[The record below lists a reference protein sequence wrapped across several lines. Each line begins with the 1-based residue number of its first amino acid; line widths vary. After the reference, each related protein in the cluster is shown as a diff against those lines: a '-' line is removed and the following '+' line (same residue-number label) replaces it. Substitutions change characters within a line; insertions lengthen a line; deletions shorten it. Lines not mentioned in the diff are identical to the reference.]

1 MIRVEEKIRSVVER
15 MDKLTYIFEDMQ
27 GANLKLDSAELPAF
41 VNVMPLTGSIRVIP
55 TQVKNF
61 PKCSF
66 WFVDKV
72 DVDADA
78 EGIKDVVDRCMD
90 YAYEFLLTL
99 NESKLFEPIENTE
112 VPIQIITSDMDANV
126 GGIVMEVELREREGL
141 RLCYGKKPYEYFE
154 DDNEGRC

>member
-1 MIRVEEKIRSVVER
+1 MTRVEEKIRSVVER

-41 VNVMPLTGSIRVIP
+41 VNVMPLSGSIRVTP
-55 TQVKNF
+55 MQVKNF

-66 WFVDKV
+66 WFVDRV
-72 DVDADA
+72 DLDADA

-90 YAYEFLLTL
+90 FAYEFLLTL
-99 NESKLFEPIENTE
+99 NESKMFEPIEDTD
-112 VPIQIITSDMDANV
+112 VPIQVVTSDMDANV
-126 GGIVMEVELREREGL
+126 AGVVLEVELREREGL

-154 DDNEGRC
+154 YGNEGRC

>member
-41 VNVMPLTGSIRVIP
+41 VNVMPLTGNIRVIP

-112 VPIQIITSDMDANV
+112 VPIQIVTSDMDANV
-126 GGIVMEVELREREGL
+126 GGVVMEVELREREGL